1 MDLKELLGD
10 ELYKQVAEKVGE
22 HKIAVVSDGSYIPK
36 AKFDEKLQEIK
47 EYKNQLKERD
57 QQLEDLG
64 EKAKG
69 HEELTKRIEELTA
82 QNEKTKQEY
91 EQKIQQQAFDHALGN
106 ALSGAKV
113 KNPKAVKA
121 LLDMDTIKLDGDTL
135 KGLDEQ
141 LNQLKESDSY
151 LFESDE
157 GNGGESKPMFS
168 QGQHQKPQDTPSA
181 FASALGLRGGAE

>member
-36 AKFDEKLQEIK
+36 AKFDEKLNEIK

-69 HEELTKRIEELTA
+69 HEELTKQIEQLTA
-82 QNEKTKQEY
+82 QNEQTKQKY
-91 EQKIQQQAFDHALGN
+91 EDQLQQQAFDHALSS
-106 ALSGAKV
+106 ALNGAKV
-113 KNPKAVKA
+113 KNTKAVRA
-121 LLDMDTIKLDGDTL
+121 LLDTKKIKLNGDKL
-135 KGLDEQ
+135 DGLDEQ
-141 LNQLKESDSY
+141 LKALKESDSY
-151 LFESDE
+151 LFEED
-157 GNGGESKPMFS
+157 NAPKPMFS
-168 QGQHQKPQDTPSA
+168 QGQHQKPDTPSA
-181 FASALGLRGGAE
+181 FASALGLRGGND

>member
-36 AKFDEKLQEIK
+36 AKFDEKLNEIK

-64 EKAKG
+64 AKAKG
-69 HEELTKRIEELTA
+69 HEELTKQIEQLTA

-91 EQKIQQQAFDHALGN
+91 EQKIQQQAFDHALSS
-106 ALSGAKV
+106 ALNGAKV
-113 KNPKAVKA
+113 KNTKAVRA
-121 LLDMDTIKLDGDTL
+121 LLDTKKIKLNGDKL
-135 KGLDEQ
+135 DGLDEQ
-141 LNQLKESDSY
+141 LKALKESDSY
-151 LFESDE
+151 LFEED
-157 GNGGESKPMFS
+157 NAPKPMFS
-168 QGQHQKPQDTPSA
+168 QGQHQKPDTPSA
-181 FASALGLRGGAE
+181 FASALGLKGGND

>member
-10 ELYKQVAEKVGE
+10 DLYKQVTEKAGE

-36 AKFDEKLQEIK
+36 AKFDEKLNEIK

-69 HEELTKRIEELTA
+69 HEDLTKRIEELTA
-82 QNEKTKQEY
+82 QNEETKQKYQAQLE
-91 EQKIQQQAFDHALGN
+91 QQAFDHALGN

-113 KNPKAVKA
+113 KNTKAVKA

-141 LNQLKESDSY
+141 LNALKESDSY

-157 GNGGESKPMFS
+157 GSGGESKPMFS
-168 QGQHQKPQDTPSA
+168 LGQHQKQPQGDADAWIEA
-181 FASALGLRGGAE
+181 FKN

>member
-64 EKAKG
+64 AKAKG

-91 EQKIQQQAFDHALGN
+91 EQKIQQQAFDHALSS
-106 ALSGAKV
+106 ALNGAKAR
-113 KNPKAVKA
+113 NSEAVKA
-121 LLDMDTIKLDGDTL
+121 LLKTDEIKFDGDKL
-135 KGLDEQ
+135 EGLDEQ
-141 LNQLKESDSY
+141 LKALKESDSY
-151 LFESDE
+151 LFEP
-157 GNGGESKPMFS
+157 ESETTKPVFS
-168 QGQHQKPQDTPSA
+168 TGQHQKQPQSDADAWIEA
-181 FASALGLRGGAE
+181 FKN

>member
-1 MDLKELLGD
+1 MDLKELLGE
-10 ELYKQVAEKVGE
+10 ELYTQVAEKAGE

-91 EQKIQQQAFDHALGN
+91 EQKIQQQAFDHALSS
-106 ALSGAKV
+106 ALNGAKAR
-113 KNPKAVKA
+113 NSEAVKA
-121 LLDMDTIKLDGDTL
+121 LLKTDEIKFDGDKL
-135 KGLDEQ
+135 EGLDEQ
-141 LNQLKESDSY
+141 LKALKESDSY
-151 LFESDE
+151 LFEP
-157 GNGGESKPMFS
+157 ESETTKPVFS
-168 QGQHQKPQDTPSA
+168 TGQHQKQPQSDADAWIEA
-181 FASALGLRGGAE
+181 FKN

>member
-1 MDLKELLGD
+1 MDLKELLGED
-10 ELYKQVAEKVGE
+10 LFNQVAEKAGE

-36 AKFDEKLQEIK
+36 AKFDEKLQEVK
-47 EYKNQLKERD
+47 EYKKQIEERD

-69 HEELTKRIEELTA
+69 HEDLTKRIEELTA

-151 LFESDE
+151 LFESE
-157 GNGGESKPMFS
+157 ESNTPKPVFS
-168 QGQHQKPQDTPSA
+168 QGQHQKQPQGDADAWIEA
-181 FASALGLRGGAE
+181 FKN